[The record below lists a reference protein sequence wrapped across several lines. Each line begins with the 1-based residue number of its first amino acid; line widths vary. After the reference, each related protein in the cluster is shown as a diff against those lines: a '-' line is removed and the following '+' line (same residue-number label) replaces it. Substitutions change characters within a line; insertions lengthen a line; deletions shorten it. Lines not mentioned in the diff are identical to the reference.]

1 MQHNGWGEVVPTAEQ
16 ALQKG
21 KRAGVAC
28 MATAWFDRYKRNVLN
43 FIKETGMQGLET
55 DGQCASWHL
64 FVVSLSLTVV
74 DRVRADEG
82 YSCEDESGDHHHNG
96 IKGAFT
102 AQIESTLDFNVALK
116 GLGVYQ
122 TGADAYAFSGA
133 NKCAHALHQDVSC
146 MQSDRVSTTGRWNH
160 ADTDAFGRLPF
171 WPRLTVGRMYVFDST
186 MNRVPASGQIGVNDL
201 SASSLA
207 CGAAGTAARMHCFD
221 FALASGFGYG
231 TIPSFRSAKLWDPAD
246 ADAAKIE
253 ACINKWVG
261 FFKSHR
267 LLFASGSMLHIRR
280 PDSRG
285 YEAIAYM
292 QPSSSD
298 SIVSVFNP
306 SQEAIRAN
314 VTVPLYYSGLAH
326 GSTVNVATVA
336 LSTGTGGGAAHVVGQ
351 EGKGMF
357 DIVLPCE
364 LPPASYAIFKL
375 TSGA

>member
-1 MQHNGWGEVVPTAEQ
+1 
-16 ALQKG
+16 
-21 KRAGVAC
+21 
-28 MATAWFDRYKRNVLN
+28 
-43 FIKETGMQGLET
+43 
-55 DGQCASWHL
+55 
-64 FVVSLSLTVV
+64 
-74 DRVRADEG
+74 
-82 YSCEDESGDHHHNG
+82 
-96 IKGAFT
+96 
-102 AQIESTLDFNVALK
+102 
-116 GLGVYQ
+116 
-122 TGADAYAFSGA
+122 
-133 NKCAHALHQDVSC
+133 
-146 MQSDRVSTTGRWNH
+146 MQSDRVLTTGRWNH

-171 WPRLTVGRMYVFDST
+171 WPRLTVGRMYIYDST

-207 CGAAGTAARMHCFD
+207 CGAAGTSARMHCFD

-292 QPSSSD
+292 QPSSTH

-306 SQEAIRAN
+306 SQEAIHAN

-336 LSTGTGGGAAHVVGQ
+336 LSTGTGGGAAAHVVGQ
-351 EGKGMF
+351 DGKGMF